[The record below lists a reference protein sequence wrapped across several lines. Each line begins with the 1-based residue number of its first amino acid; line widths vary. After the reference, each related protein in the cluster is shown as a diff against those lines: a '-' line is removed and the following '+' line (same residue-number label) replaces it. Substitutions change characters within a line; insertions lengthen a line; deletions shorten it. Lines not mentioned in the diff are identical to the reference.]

1 MIISNKYL
9 VQGIETITAFDLET
23 NVCDFIMDDLQDATM
38 SVASETVYAEGKN
51 GTRIGATDR
60 NKTSTFS
67 ATNGTIVDGA
77 LAVQLGTEVEKGVQ
91 TINNYMDV
99 MTTAD
104 GSTVTTNY
112 LAVGVKGAEIA
123 YIYAKNSDGTLGD
136 KYAIAAEASAD
147 AFAYNPETRQIT
159 LPTGKFKAND
169 VIIAFYDTKA
179 KVGKRVANENNKF
192 SKTVKA
198 IFDVFVKDIC
208 TDKSYHAKITY
219 YKAKA
224 SGTFDLTFGSD
235 FSTHNI
241 EFEALAGGCAEGA
254 STLLWDMVIY
264 DGDDVIKTVTEF
276 EGLSA

>member
-1 MIISNKYL
+1 MKISNKYL
-9 VQGIETITAFDLET
+9 VQGIETVTGFDLET
-23 NVCDFIMDDLQDATM
+23 NVCDFIMDDLQEATM

-77 LAVQLGTEVEKGVQ
+77 LADQLGTEVETGVQ

-99 MTTAD
+99 MTTTD
-104 GSTVTTNY
+104 GTSVTTQY
-112 LAVGVKGAEIA
+112 LAVGVQGAEIA
-123 YIYAKNSDGTLGD
+123 YIYKKNSDGTLGD
-136 KYAIAAEASAD
+136 KFAIGAEASAD
-147 AFAYNPETRQIT
+147 AFAYDPSTKKIT

-169 VIIAFYDTKA
+169 VVVAFYDTKA

-208 TDKSYHAKITY
+208 TDKSYFAKITY
-219 YKAKA
+219 YKAKV
-224 SGTFDLTFGSD
+224 SGTFDLNFGSE

-241 EFEALAGGCAEGA
+241 EFEALSGGCGEGA

-264 DGDDVIKTVTEF
+264 DGDDIIKTVTEF
-276 EGLSA
+276 EALKA